1 MLYLES
7 KSKSTAPPPPKNEGR
22 RPLVSLISRL
32 ENEEAVRLLELHAR
46 WLGET
51 HTLSSRQAEWL
62 FALLASLDAPFT
74 REATAAVRDVVR
86 ACRAMRESAQSR
98 SRQLQQVEADVEAD
112 EAALVPDVDTLNVLI
127 CIGSR
132 YFRQYDL
139 ADESTL

>member
-1 MLYLES
+1 
-7 KSKSTAPPPPKNEGR
+7 
-22 RPLVSLISRL
+22 
-32 ENEEAVRLLELHAR
+32 
-46 WLGET
+46 
-51 HTLSSRQAEWL
+51 
-62 FALLASLDAPFT
+62 
-74 REATAAVRDVVR
+74 
-86 ACRAMRESAQSR
+86 MRESAQSR